1 MIGYQVNNAALA
13 ATLSNN
19 LTVAKSLAVAY
30 ETGFY
35 YAGKEAVRLIKN
47 RVQNNGVSADGQALF
62 TKSRAPLGAYGQ
74 RHGSARRERGLQVGR
89 VDLTFTG
96 RMFADFGV
104 AILRKDF
111 VQVGFTRLEQAQKM
125 EEMEE
130 YYGTDILTV
139 SDDEEAEAV
148 GKLEERVFGAL
159 DKLFT

>member
-1 MIGYQVNNAALA
+1 MIGYKVNNTALA
-13 ATLSNN
+13 NTLSNN

-47 RVQNNGVSADGQALF
+47 RVQNNGVSADGQVLY

-74 RHGSARRERGLQVGR
+74 RHGSARRERGLQVSR

-96 RMFADFGV
+96 RMFADFG
-104 AILRKDF
+104 ISLLRKDF
-111 VQVGFTRLEQAQKM
+111 VQVGFTRQSEAQKM

-130 YYGTDILTV
+130 YYGTEILTV
-139 SDDEEAEAV
+139 SDDEEAQAV
-148 GKLEERVFGAL
+148 AKLEERVFDTL
-159 DKLFT
+159 NKLFA